1 MKAKKVVKRGRTG
14 FRSASSLL
22 EKHIRKTS
30 ESRGFTIPKLL
41 VNWKDIIGND
51 IAKIAK
57 PVKVSYGRE
66 GIGAGLVL
74 LTNSANAP
82 IVQAQSK
89 EIIDRVNGVYGYNA
103 ISRVRITQTDPNE
116 LIEENLKDKKEHI
129 EPSDIDKMKAKEEVN
144 EVKDEILKTALQS
157 LGANILAKS
166 LNEEELK

>member
-1 MKAKKVVKRGRTG
+1 M
-14 FRSASSLL
+14 
-22 EKHIRKTS
+22 
-30 ESRGFTIPKLL
+30 
-41 VNWKDIIGND
+41 NWRDVIGND

-74 LTNSANAP
+74 LTNGANAP

-116 LIEENLKDKKEHI
+116 LIEKNLKDKKEHI